1 MSTCLLATPPR
12 VYNLATRT
20 TTRVVAKM
28 GKKTILAAIMNITRM
43 ISTMTLSVMNVMDVT
58 QAAVYEH
65 LPLQATISAPKT
77 QSGFSASTPH
87 LIFAF
92 FCT

>member
-12 VYNLATRT
+12 VYNLATT
-20 TTRVVAKM
+20 TITSVVAKM
-28 GKKTILAAIMNITRM
+28 GGDYEHNEDDMDDDAIAEERNGR
-43 ISTMTLSVMNVMDVT
+43 
-58 QAAVYEH
+58 AAVYRH